1 MQPWQA
7 IVLISVGLLVTRLIT
22 AGALTHFGP
31 ARPTGRSV
39 TEIKQRIEDEPPE
52 ATKHGAAT
60 GVWPMSWT
68 HEAPDTPFSVDQA
81 HIVMQQHRLCGAD
94 ICARKK
100 SAFRVL
106 IAAGHA
112 VPDLRA
118 EKYLADTDG
127 EN

>member
-7 IVLISVGLLVTRLIT
+7 IVLISVGVLVTGLVT
-22 AGALTHFGP
+22 VGALTHFCS

-52 ATKHGAAT
+52 PPKHGAAT
-60 GVWPMSWT
+60 GVWPISWT
-68 HEAPDTPFSVDQA
+68 HEAPGTPFSVDEA
-81 HIVMQQHRLCGAD
+81 HVVMQQHRLCGAD

-112 VPDLRA
+112 VPDPRA

-127 EN
+127 ED